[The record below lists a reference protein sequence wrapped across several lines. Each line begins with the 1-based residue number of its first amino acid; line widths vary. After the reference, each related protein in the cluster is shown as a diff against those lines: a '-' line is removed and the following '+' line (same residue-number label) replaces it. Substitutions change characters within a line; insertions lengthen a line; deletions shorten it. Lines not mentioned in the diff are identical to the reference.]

1 VIVIVQLLGARQHHG
16 LTTVNPRAGLPR
28 QGRRVPKRILIVDG
42 HPDSATAR
50 LSHALAAAY
59 AVGAR
64 EAGADLRIVALSGW
78 PGAFVRSGAAFK
90 EAPEDAFIL
99 EARAAMMWA
108 EHVVLVFPLWL
119 GGAEGANGP
128 TPRLKGRSARLIV
141 FADRE
146 AVRLEAVAR
155 IVVLDA
161 AGRVVERPRAARAAA
176 QHSSFRRIAEADH
189 SAALAYAMPRFG
201 VDAALAVERR
211 NQGVASVRIPAR
223 VTGFARQFKADAAQG
238 G

>member
-119 GGAEGANGP
+119 GGAPSLVRAFLEQITRAGFALAEGANGP

-141 FADRE
+141 TM
-146 AVRLEAVAR
+146 
-155 IVVLDA
+155 
-161 AGRVVERPRAARAAA
+161 GMP
-176 QHSSFRRIAEADH
+176 
-189 SAALAYAMPRFG
+189 ALAYRLMFG
-201 VDAALAVERR
+201 AHGVRAIAKSILGLA
-211 NQGVASVRIPAR
+211 GVAPVRMTLFGMIETKGASEKALRATRRLGHAR
-223 VTGFARQFKADAAQG
+223 R
-238 G
+238 